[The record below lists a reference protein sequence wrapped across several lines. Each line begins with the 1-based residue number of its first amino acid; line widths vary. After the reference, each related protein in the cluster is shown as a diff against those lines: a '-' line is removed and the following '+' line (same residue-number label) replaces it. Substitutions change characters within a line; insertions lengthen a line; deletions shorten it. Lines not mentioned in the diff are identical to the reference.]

1 MLTYRKA
8 SPSDV
13 PALARLEAQHVS
25 DELAGADIS
34 QLAGQG
40 FNSKELTTL
49 VNLHYLQLAE
59 DDGVI
64 IGYVIAA
71 GWDFFGQQGIY
82 RALEKRLGTLEHDGP
97 KLTVKNCCQYGPIW
111 ISPAYRGTGIFAQLV
126 ADLALAVR
134 SQFPYM
140 LTFIAEDNAR
150 SFAAHTAKANMQ
162 VVDFM
167 SFERRDYYLL
177 LRKS

>member
-8 SPSDV
+8 TSNDV
-13 PALARLEAQHVS
+13 PALARLEAQHVR
-25 DELAGADIS
+25 DELTGADIS

-40 FNSKELTTL
+40 FNSQELITL
-49 VNLHYLQLAE
+49 VNRHYLQIAE

-71 GWDFFGQQGIY
+71 TWDFFCQQGIY
-82 RALEKRLGTLEHDGP
+82 RALEKRLGSLEHDGP
-97 KLTVKNCCQYGPIW
+97 TLTVKNCCQYGPIW
-111 ISPAYRGTGIFAQLV
+111 ISPAYRGKGIFSQLV
-126 ADLALAVR
+126 AKLTLEVR
-134 SQFPYM
+134 AQFPFM
-140 LTFIAEDNAR
+140 LTFIAEDNGR

-162 VVDFM
+162 VVDFF

-177 LRKS
+177 LSEV